1 MRLLITRPTLQA
13 AETLSALQARG
24 WQGVVSPLM
33 EIEQIRSDNWP
44 NWTRVSGIVITSSN
58 AIPALSASG
67 APASAPIFCVGAR
80 TAAAIEAAG
89 YANVILTAATA
100 AELATHLA
108 ESVSVADLQIVYLC
122 GADRRPDL
130 EDQLRRKA
138 ISCQPIVVYQAVGT
152 GHLTD
157 TACTGVMT
165 QELDGVLLYSPRS
178 AALFA
183 QALANCQREL
193 AGPGPQQLHLF
204 CLSPAVAE
212 ALKMHWP
219 FAAVPPAR
227 LHVAPQPNEQA
238 LLQLVAR
245 TAALRPNA

>member
-24 WQGVVSPLM
+24 WQAVVSPLM
-33 EIEQIRSDNWP
+33 EIEQIHPDNWP
-44 NWTRVSGIVITSSN
+44 NWTRVSGIVITSRN
-58 AIPALSASG
+58 AVPALSASG
-67 APASAPIFCVGAR
+67 APASAAIFCVGAR

-89 YANVILTAATA
+89 YANVILTATTA
-100 AELATHLA
+100 AELATQLA
-108 ESVSVADLQIVYLC
+108 AAMAGTDKRFVYLC

-130 EDQLRRKA
+130 EDHLRRKA
-138 ISCQPIVVYQAVGT
+138 VSCQPIVVYQAVGKD
-152 GHLTD
+152 HLTD
-157 TACTGVMT
+157 TACSGIKT
-165 QELDGVLLYSPRS
+165 QEIDGVLLYSPRS

-219 FAAVPPAR
+219 SAAVPPAR

-238 LLQLVAR
+238 LLQMVAR